1 MQADHEAI
9 KVLKKSLIYNVGIMK
24 LLFTFSLEQNAKTN
38 KQTPLASERI
48 LAEAFSFY
56 IVQVEAIFR
65 TPEDETKPFL
75 KRKLMP
81 KLNNTLV

>member
-48 LAEAFSFY
+48 LGEAFSF
-56 IVQVEAIFR
+56 
-65 TPEDETKPFL
+65 
-75 KRKLMP
+75 
-81 KLNNTLV
+81 

>member
-38 KQTPLASERI
+38 KLHWPQKE
-48 LAEAFSFY
+48 F
-56 IVQVEAIFR
+56 
-65 TPEDETKPFL
+65 
-75 KRKLMP
+75 
-81 KLNNTLV
+81 